1 MSCRY
6 NFITD
11 LGLQSSMTSQ
21 YFHLKS
27 KIKIF
32 FYVGIFLKFI
42 CAYLGICWPIFSQI
56 EICYSWNNTLSVLL
70 LLFFI
75 LMTSSWSKIQLKGIS
90 PNFASL
96 RVMSM
101 GVLFSSNHELTWHCS
116 LCRILLIA
124 RANSLKFWYVVAE
137 TLLYVAYDLR
147 FLNRCQEHGLIFD
160 SKVTLQQNL
169 KLRVVGMG
177 KL

>member
-56 EICYSWNNTLSVLL
+56 EICYSWNNTLSALL

-75 LMTSSWSKIQLKGIS
+75 LMTSSWSKMRLKGIS

-101 GVLFSSNHELTWHCS
+101 GVLFSWNQELTWPCS
-116 LCRILLIA
+116 LFHILLIA
-124 RANSLKFWYVVAE
+124 RAISLKFWYVVAE
-137 TLLYVAYDLR
+137 TLLYVAYGLR
-147 FLNRCQEHGLIFD
+147 FLNRCRKHGLLFI
-160 SKVTLQQNL
+160 SKWHCNRNWSYVL
-169 KLRVVGMG
+169 
-177 KL
+177 

>member
-1 MSCRY
+1 MSCKY

-11 LGLQSSMTSQ
+11 LGLQSSITSQ

-32 FYVGIFLKFI
+32 FYVGIFFKFI

-124 RANSLKFWYVVAE
+124 RAISLKFWYVVAE
-137 TLLYVAYDLR
+137 T
-147 FLNRCQEHGLIFD
+147 
-160 SKVTLQQNL
+160 
-169 KLRVVGMG
+169 
-177 KL
+177 

>member
-1 MSCRY
+1 MSCKY

-11 LGLQSSMTSQ
+11 LGLQSSITSQ

-56 EICYSWNNTLSVLL
+56 EIFYSWNNTLSELL

-75 LMTSSWSKIQLKGIS
+75 LMTSSWSKIRFKGIS
-90 PNFASL
+90 SNFASL
-96 RVMSM
+96 RVMCINAM
-101 GVLFSSNHELTWHCS
+101 GNW
-116 LCRILLIA
+116 
-124 RANSLKFWYVVAE
+124 NSVKIHTKSTVHPFAFIP
-137 TLLYVAYDLR
+137 R
-147 FLNRCQEHGLIFD
+147 
-160 SKVTLQQNL
+160 
-169 KLRVVGMG
+169 KLADKITFFVGC
-177 KL
+177 

>member
-1 MSCRY
+1 MLGDFQIFMSMSCRY
-6 NFITD
+6 DFITD
-11 LGLQSSMTSQ
+11 LGQHFSMTSQ

-27 KIKIF
+27 KFMIF
-32 FYVGIFLKFI
+32 FYVGNFLKFI

-70 LLFFI
+70 LLFLI
-75 LMTSSWSKIQLKGIS
+75 LMKSSLSKIQLKGIS

-124 RANSLKFWYVVAE
+124 RAISLKFWYVVAE
-137 TLLYVAYDLR
+137 TLLYVAYGLR
-147 FLNRCQEHGLIFD
+147 FLNRCREHGLIFY
-160 SKVTLQQNL
+160 SKLTLQT
-169 KLRVVGMG
+169 
-177 KL
+177 

>member
-11 LGLQSSMTSQ
+11 LGLHFSMTSQ

-27 KIKIF
+27 KFMIF
-32 FYVGIFLKFI
+32 FYVGNFLKFI

-56 EICYSWNNTLSVLL
+56 EICCSWNNTLSVLL

-96 RVMSM
+96 RVMSRWEFYFPQIM
-101 GVLFSSNHELTWHCS
+101 SLHGIVLCDVSC
-116 LCRILLIA
+116 LL
-124 RANSLKFWYVVAE
+124 LG
-137 TLLYVAYDLR
+137 R
-147 FLNRCQEHGLIFD
+147 FLWNFD
-160 SKVTLQQNL
+160 ML
-169 KLRVVGMG
+169 
-177 KL
+177 